1 MITELIPSS
10 KEHIKYIRDNVP
22 LPDLYE
28 QLAEEAA
35 ELSQAANKMA
45 RSLRGVNPT
54 PKSEA
59 EVRSNL
65 IEEYTDVVNVACNI
79 LDLHPDWLISDYKLY
94 RWTKRLEEKAGY
106 SSCEACKI
114 E

>member
-10 KEHIKYIRDNVP
+10 KEHIAYIRGHIP
-22 LPDLYE
+22 MPDLYE

-45 RSLRGVNPT
+45 RYLRGVNPT
-54 PKSEA
+54 PKTET
-59 EVRSNL
+59 EVHSDL

-79 LDLHPDWLISDYKLY
+79 LDIHPDWLVSDYKLY
-94 RWTKRLEEKAGY
+94 RWAKRLEENAGY
-106 SSCEACKI
+106 SECEECRI

>member
-1 MITELIPSS
+1 MITELIPTA
-10 KEHIKYIRDNVP
+10 KEHVAYIKDNVP

-45 RSLRGVNPT
+45 RALRGVNPT
-54 PKSEA
+54 PKTETEA
-59 EVRSNL
+59 YHNV

-79 LDLHPDWLISDYKLY
+79 LDIHPDWLVSDYKLY

-106 SSCEACKI
+106 SECEACRI

>member
-1 MITELIPSS
+1 MITELIPTS
-10 KEHIKYIRDNVP
+10 KERVEYIKSRIP

-45 RSLRGVNPT
+45 RYLRGINPT
-54 PKSEA
+54 PKSEQ
-59 EVRSNL
+59 EVQNNL

-79 LDLHPDWLISDYKLY
+79 LEIHPDWLVSDYKLY
-94 RWTKRLEEKAGY
+94 RWAKRLEEKGM
-106 SSCEACKI
+106 
-114 E
+114 

>member
-1 MITELIPSS
+1 MITELIPTSQEYV
-10 KEHIKYIRDNVP
+10 KHIREKVP

-45 RSLRGVNPT
+45 RYLRGVNPT
-54 PKSEA
+54 PKTEK
-59 EVRSNL
+59 EVHNDL

-79 LDLHPDWLISDYKLY
+79 LDIHPDWLVSDYKLY
-94 RWTKRLEEKAGY
+94 RWSKRLDANDNSFECE
-106 SSCEACKI
+106 SCRI

>member
-1 MITELIPSS
+1 MITELIPTS
-10 KEHIKYIRDNVP
+10 KEHVNYIREKIP

-28 QLAEEAA
+28 QLAEEAS

-45 RSLRGVNPT
+45 RYLRGVNPT
-54 PKSEA
+54 PKSEQ
-59 EVRSNL
+59 EIRSNL

-79 LDLHPDWLISDYKLY
+79 LDIHPDWLVSDYKLY
-94 RWTKRLEEKAGY
+94 RWSKRLEESDRY
-106 SSCEACKI
+106 SECEACRI